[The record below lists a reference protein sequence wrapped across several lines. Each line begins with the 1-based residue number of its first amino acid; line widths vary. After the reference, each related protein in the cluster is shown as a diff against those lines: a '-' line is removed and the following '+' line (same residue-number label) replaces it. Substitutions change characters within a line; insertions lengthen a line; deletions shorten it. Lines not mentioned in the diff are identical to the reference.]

1 MKIFDNAALAI
12 LGLLAALNSACTA
25 QPPKEWIVPDIEE
38 LNCDAWAEVPHQG
51 AVYFNNVWNV
61 QAAGDFPW
69 TQCIVRDPADSE
81 RLGFQWKWPGSGS
94 DIYAQPQAKI
104 GMSPWDPVPRLDDRF
119 PVGIKTIEAMRVAT
133 EVEVVGPSQYN
144 VVTTLWLTN
153 SPAIISEPKPG
164 SIVAEVMIWTYATAG
179 HLSPAG
185 TKIGSVVHN
194 GAAWDI
200 WLDESWHDV
209 SGENDNRW
217 IYVAFV
223 SRDPRFS
230 AEFDPVALLR
240 SEPLKALNFDDAY
253 IADIELGAEV
263 MRGEALLWIDQFEVS
278 IDRK

>member
-1 MKIFDNAALAI
+1 MKRFHNAALVI
-12 LGLLAALNSACTA
+12 LGLFAGSNSACTA
-25 QPPKEWIVPDIEE
+25 QKHEEWIVPDTEE

-61 QAAGDFPW
+61 QAVGDFPW

-81 RLGFQWKWPGSGS
+81 RLGFQWKWPGSGTN
-94 DIYAQPQAKI
+94 IFAQPQAKI

-119 PVGIKTIEAMRVAT
+119 PIGIRSIEAMRVTT
-133 EVEVVGPSQYN
+133 EVEVDGPSQYN
-144 VVTTLWLTN
+144 IVTTLWLTK
-153 SPAIISEPKPG
+153 SPAIISEPKPD
-164 SIVAEVMIWTYATAG
+164 SIVAEVMIWTYATAD

-185 TKIGSVVHN
+185 TKIGSVVHD

-209 SGENDNRW
+209 SGKNDNRW

-223 SRDPRFS
+223 AQDPRFS

-278 IDRK
+278 IDPK